1 MTFTQLEIFSLV
13 AELQGFTAAAL
24 RLGISQS
31 AISHAIKSLEKELG
45 VPLIVRHQSSVEVT
59 EVGRRLLTRAREIL
73 GLAEAMQQE
82 VAAARGLRQGLVRI
96 GSFGPTSSLKLLP
109 AILAAFREKYPGVE
123 VQIDEGSDNEVKQWI
138 QDRRVDIGFVVIP
151 NDGFDTVPLVEDE
164 FVAILPAAHPL
175 AAKASVTAADLQA
188 LPFIMSDTGCGALV
202 EPAFAKAGVTL
213 RVRYRIQQ
221 IMTVLGMVQAGDG
234 VAVMPELALPGDL
247 DCAYPRLAVVPFRP
261 AIRRRVGLGLR
272 DLSRAAPAV
281 QAFVETSRQVAKR
294 KLSVDAAAFGRDAEY
309 GSLLSQG

>member
-24 RLGISQS
+24 RLGVSQS

-59 EVGRRLLTRAREIL
+59 EVGKRLLTRAREIL

-109 AILAAFREKYPGVE
+109 AVLHAFREKYPGVE

-138 QDRRVDIGFVVIP
+138 QDRRVDIGFLVLP
-151 NDGFDTVPLVEDE
+151 NESFDTVPLVEDE
-164 FVAILPAAHPL
+164 MVAIVPAAHPL
-175 AAKASVTAADLQA
+175 AAKSSVTAAELQA

-202 EPAFAKAGVTL
+202 EPAFVKAGLTL
-213 RVRYRIQQ
+213 RVRYRISQV
-221 IMTVLGMVQAGDG
+221 MTILGMVQAGDG

-247 DCAYPRLAVVPFRP
+247 EYAYPQLKAVAFRP
-261 AIRRRVGLGLR
+261 AIRRRVGLGVRNLP
-272 DLSRAAPAV
+272 RAAPAV
-281 QAFVETSRQVAKR
+281 QAFVETARQVAR
-294 KLSVDAAAFGRDAEY
+294 RR
-309 GSLLSQG
+309 

>member
-45 VPLIVRHQSSVEVT
+45 VPLIVRDQASIEVT
-59 EVGRRLLTRAREIL
+59 EVGKRLLTRAREIL

-82 VAAARGLRQGLVRI
+82 VSAARGLRQGLVRI

-109 AILAAFREKYPGVE
+109 AILHAFREKYPGVE

-138 QDRRVDIGFVVIP
+138 QDRRVDIGFLVLP
-151 NDGFDTVPLVEDE
+151 NESFDTVPLVEDE
-164 FVAILPAAHPL
+164 MIAIVPTSHPL
-175 AAKASVTAADLQA
+175 SEMASVTAADLQA

-202 EPAFAKAGVTL
+202 EPAFVRAGLTL
-213 RVRYRIQQ
+213 RVRYRISQV
-221 IMTVLGMVQAGDG
+221 MTILGMVQAGDG

-247 DCAYPRLAVVPFRP
+247 ECAYPHLKAVAFRP
-261 AIRRRVGLGLR
+261 AIRRRVGLGVRNLQ
-272 DLSRAAPAV
+272 RAAPAV
-281 QAFVETSRQVAKR
+281 QAFLETARQVSR
-294 KLSVDAAAFGRDAEY
+294 RGLSPD
-309 GSLLSQG
+309 L

>member
-45 VPLIVRHQSSVEVT
+45 VPLIVRQQSSVEVT
-59 EVGRRLLTRAREIL
+59 EVGKRLLTRAREIL

-82 VAAARGLRQGLVRI
+82 VSAARGLRQGLVRI

-109 AILAAFREKYPGVE
+109 SILHAFREKYPGVE

-138 QDRRVDIGFVVIP
+138 QDRRVDIGFLVLP
-151 NDGFDTVPLVEDE
+151 NESFDTVPLVEDE
-164 FVAILPAAHPL
+164 MVAIVPASHPL
-175 AAKASVTAADLQA
+175 AGMASVTAADLQA
-188 LPFIMSDTGCGALV
+188 LPYIMSDTGCGALV
-202 EPAFAKAGVTL
+202 EPAFVKAGL
-213 RVRYRIQQ
+213 AMRVQYRISQ
-221 IMTVLGMVQAGDG
+221 IMTILGMVQAGDG

-247 DCAYPRLAVVPFRP
+247 ECAYPKLKTVAFRP
-261 AIRRRVGLGLR
+261 AIRRRVGLGVRNLP
-272 DLSRAAPAV
+272 RAAPAV
-281 QAFVETSRQVAKR
+281 QAFVETARQVAR
-294 KLSVDAAAFGRDAEY
+294 R
-309 GSLLSQG
+309 

>member
-59 EVGRRLLTRAREIL
+59 EVGKRLLTRAREIL

-82 VAAARGLRQGLVRI
+82 VSAARGLRQGLVRI

-109 AILAAFREKYPGVE
+109 AILHAFREKYPGVE

-138 QDRRVDIGFVVIP
+138 QDRRVDVGFLVLP
-151 NDGFDTVPLVEDE
+151 NESFDTVPLVEDVM
-164 FVAILPAAHPL
+164 VAVVPASHPL
-175 AAKASVTAADLQA
+175 SAKAEVTAAELQA

-202 EPAFAKAGVTL
+202 EPVFVKAGLTL
-213 RVRYRIQQ
+213 RVQYRISQV
-221 IMTVLGMVQAGDG
+221 MTILGMVQAGDG

-247 DCAYPRLAVVPFRP
+247 DCAYPRLKTVAFRP
-261 AIRRRVGLGLR
+261 AIRRRVGLGVRNLQ
-272 DLSRAAPAV
+272 RAAPAV
-281 QAFVETSRQVAKR
+281 QAFLDIARQVAKR
-294 KLSVDAAAFGRDAEY
+294 
-309 GSLLSQG
+309 

>member
-31 AISHAIKSLEKELG
+31 AVSHAVKSLEKELG

-59 EVGRRLLTRAREIL
+59 EVGKRLLTRAREIL

-109 AILAAFREKYPGVE
+109 AILHAFRAKYPGVE

-138 QDRRVDIGFVVIP
+138 QDRRVDIGFVVLP
-151 NDGFDTVPLVEDE
+151 NESFDTVPLVEDE
-164 FVAILPAAHPL
+164 MVAIVPAAHPL
-175 AAKASVTAADLQA
+175 ADKSTVTASDLHA

-202 EPAFAKAGVTL
+202 EPAFVKAGLTL
-213 RVRYRIQQ
+213 RVRYRISQV
-221 IMTVLGMVQAGDG
+221 MTILGMVQAGDG

-247 DCAYPRLAVVPFRP
+247 DCAYPRLKTVAFRP
-261 AIRRRVGLGLR
+261 AIRRRVGLGMR

-281 QAFVETSRQVAKR
+281 QAFVDTARQVAR
-294 KLSVDAAAFGRDAEY
+294 R
-309 GSLLSQG
+309 

>member
-31 AISHAIKSLEKELG
+31 AISHAVKSLEKELG

-59 EVGRRLLTRAREIL
+59 EVGKRLLTRAREIL

-109 AILAAFREKYPGVE
+109 AILQSFREKYPGVE
-123 VQIDEGSDNEVKQWI
+123 VQIDEGSDNEVRQWI
-138 QDRRVDIGFVVIP
+138 QDRRVDIGFIVLP
-151 NDGFDTVPLVEDE
+151 NESFDTVPLVEDE
-164 FVAILPAAHPL
+164 MVAIVPASHPL
-175 AAKASVTAADLQA
+175 AAKSSVTAADLNA

-202 EPAFAKAGVTL
+202 EPSFVREGLTL
-213 RVRYRIQQ
+213 RVRYRISQV
-221 IMTVLGMVQAGDG
+221 MTILGMVQAGDG
-234 VAVMPELALPGDL
+234 VSVMPELALPDDL
-247 DCAYPRLAVVPFRP
+247 ACAYPNLKAVAFRP

-272 DLSRAAPAV
+272 NLARAAPAV
-281 QAFVETSRQVAKR
+281 QAFVETARHVTKHR
-294 KLSVDAAAFGRDAEY
+294 
-309 GSLLSQG
+309 